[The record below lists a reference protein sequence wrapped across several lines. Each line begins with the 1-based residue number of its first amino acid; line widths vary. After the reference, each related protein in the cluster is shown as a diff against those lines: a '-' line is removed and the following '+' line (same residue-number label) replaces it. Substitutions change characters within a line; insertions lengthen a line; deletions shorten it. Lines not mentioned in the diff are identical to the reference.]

1 MRDWSAERLA
11 AAAGA
16 ELARPGP
23 SGAGGP
29 AAVSID
35 SREAA
40 PGVLFVGLPGT
51 RVDGG
56 EFAAR
61 ALEAGAWG
69 VLVGPEH
76 AQGLPAGRGAVL
88 AAENPTAALGH
99 LARAWRRELGAQV
112 IAVTGSTGKTST
124 KDILAALISP
134 ARRTVASRANLNT
147 EIGLPLQVLGAPL
160 GTEVLVLELAMRG
173 AGQIAELTEIAE
185 PDIGVIVNVGPVHLE
200 LLGSMEAIAAAKA
213 ELMAGL
219 APGATAII
227 PAGEPLLDP
236 HRRDDLET
244 LTFGAG
250 GDAEVLSTDGRKVR
264 VGLRGR
270 EHAIEAAFSQPH
282 QLTNL
287 LAALLAA
294 KGVGVEP
301 PASLEVPFSAGR
313 GARLQGRGGVTVIDD
328 CYNANPMSMRAAL
341 DDLAGHDG
349 RRVAVLGDMLELGPD
364 ERRFHEEIGAYA
376 GERGVD
382 VLIAVGRQWKAV
394 IDGYAR
400 ILPSP
405 DLDPPADREAHAVTD
420 AAAAA
425 QLAARLVRPGDAV
438 LVKASR
444 GIGLE
449 TVVEALV

>member
-1 MRDWSAERLA
+1 MREWSADRVA

-16 ELARPGP
+16 ELVSPGP
-23 SGAGGP
+23 DEAGGP
-29 AAVSID
+29 AVVSID

-56 EFAAR
+56 EFAAGV
-61 ALEAGAWG
+61 LEAGTWG
-69 VLVGPEH
+69 VLVSPGY
-76 AQGLPAGRGAVL
+76 ADGLPAGRGAVL
-88 AAENPTAALGH
+88 AAENPTAALGR
-99 LARAWRRELGAQV
+99 LARAWRRELGPQV

-124 KDILAALISP
+124 KDILAALILP

-147 EIGLPLQVLGAPL
+147 EIGLPLQVLGAPE

-227 PAGEPLLDP
+227 PAGEPLLHP
-236 HRRDDLET
+236 HRRADLET
-244 LTFGAG
+244 LTFGPG
-250 GDAEVLSTDGRKVR
+250 GDAEVLASDGREVR
-264 VGLRGR
+264 VALRGR
-270 EHAIEAAFSQPH
+270 EHSIAVSFSQPH

-294 KGVGVEP
+294 QGVGVEP

-313 GARLQGRGGVTVIDD
+313 GARAPGRGGVTVIDD

-364 ERRFHEEIGAYA
+364 ERRFHEEIGVYA
-376 GERGVD
+376 GQSGVD
-382 VLIAVGRQWKAV
+382 VLIAVGERSKAMTPV
-394 IDGYAR
+394 FTRESHEAR
-400 ILPSP
+400 
-405 DLDPPADREAHAVTD
+405 DATEAALIATE
-420 AAAAA
+420 
-425 QLAARLVRPGDAV
+425 LVRSGDAV

-449 TVVEALV
+449 TVVEALA